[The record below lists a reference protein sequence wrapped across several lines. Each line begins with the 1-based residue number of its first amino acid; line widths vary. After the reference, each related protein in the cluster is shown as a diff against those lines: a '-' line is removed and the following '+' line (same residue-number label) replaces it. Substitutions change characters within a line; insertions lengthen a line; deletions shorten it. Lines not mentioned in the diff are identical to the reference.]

1 MGLCYILC
9 IKNAP
14 EEREYVSLFACI
26 CVDRKCRTLPAPGK
40 GNREIG
46 VGWRIFNEPAYFLYL
61 YFLNH
66 VQVLP
71 VQNIESH
78 TSEVTLSLSSF
89 QEVGAT
95 GGS

>member
-1 MGLCYILC
+1 M
-9 IKNAP
+9 
-14 EEREYVSLFACI
+14 SLFACI
-26 CVDRKCRTLPAPGK
+26 YVDRKQRTLPAPGK

-46 VGWRIFNEPAYFLYL
+46 VGGRIFNEPGYFFNL

-66 VQVLP
+66 MQVLP